1 MTVDITLHGAT
12 GYTGALTAEYLG
24 THLPDGATWAVAG
37 RNRDKLQRVADEV
50 VAAGGQAPEVVVAD
64 LTDERSMRGMAE
76 GTQTLIS
83 TVGPYL
89 KHGFPA
95 VRAAAEAG
103 IGYLDLTGEPQFVDQ
118 VWLDLHTTAERT
130 GARLVHACGF
140 DSIPYDLGA
149 LYTVSQ
155 LPDDVPISL
164 KGFVRGN
171 LGPSGG
177 TYHSAIGQFSS
188 FRESAKVA
196 KERRRREGR
205 PADRSIRGGGSLGR
219 AEHDAGW
226 AVPLPTVDPQIVL
239 RSARALATY
248 GPEFRYEHYAHVK
261 TTRMLAAGAVGLG
274 VLGVGSQIPPLRS
287 LLLRLKA
294 QGDGPT
300 PEQRAKA
307 WFTLDFLAESKDGTD
322 LPPTARHPRHQL
334 HTRVSGRDPGYGGT
348 AQMLSEAA
356 LCLTFDD
363 LPPVA
368 GQTTTAIA
376 MGQSLIDRL
385 NPQVLRFQTLD

>member
-1 MTVDITLHGAT
+1 MSVDITLHGAT
-12 GYTGALTAEYLG
+12 GFTGALTADYLG
-24 THLPDGATWAVAG
+24 THLPPGATWAIAG
-37 RNRDKLQRVADEV
+37 RNRSKLQGVADAV
-50 VAAGGQAPEVVVAD
+50 SAAGGTTPEIVVAD
-64 LTDERSMRGMAE
+64 LQDAASMRAMAE
-76 GTQTLIS
+76 DTRVLIS

-89 KHGFPA
+89 KHGLPA

-118 VWLDLHTTAERT
+118 VWLDLHETAERT

-155 LPDDVPISL
+155 LPDDVPIQL
-164 KGFVRGN
+164 KGYVRGN

-177 TYHSAIGQFSS
+177 TYHSAIGQFAS
-188 FRESAKVA
+188 FRQSAKIAKQRRA
-196 KERRRREGR
+196 KEQR
-205 PADRSIRGGGSLGR
+205 PADRSIRGAGSLGR

-239 RSARALATY
+239 RSARALPTY
-248 GPEFRYEHYAHVK
+248 GPEFGYEHYAHVK

-274 VLGVGSQIPPLRS
+274 VLGVGAQIPPVRS
-287 LLLRLKA
+287 LLLRLKSP
-294 QGDGPT
+294 GDGPS
-300 PEQRAKA
+300 PEERAKA
-307 WFTLDFLAESKDGTD
+307 WFTLDFLAESKDV
-322 LPPTARHPRHQL
+322 QL

-356 LCLTFDD
+356 LCLAFDD

-368 GQTTTAIA
+368 GQTTTAVA
-376 MGQSLIDRL
+376 MGQELIDRL
-385 NPQVLRFQTLD
+385 HPEILRFQTID